1 MPASR
6 LVVRLNV
13 LALGLIS
20 FALVAAFVDQLVF
33 GELPCPLCLLQRAAL
48 AAAGLGFLLNVRFGV
63 RPLHYG
69 LAIMA
74 ALVGAAVAMRQ
85 ILLHIAPGDPG
96 FGSPLLGQH
105 YYTWAFITFIGI
117 IFGVAVL
124 LSLPNSTDSAVASR
138 QHGRLVGAVMLVF
151 AFLIPAN
158 LVSTLLECGVS
169 QCQDNPVSYDWIT
182 KIPAWVTGVG
192 K

>member
-6 LVVRLNV
+6 LVVWLNV

-20 FALVAAFVDQLVF
+20 FALIAAFVDQLVL

-48 AAAGLGFLLNVRFGV
+48 VAAGLGFLLNVRFGV

-69 LAIMA
+69 LSVMA

-96 FGSPLLGQH
+96 FGSPLLGLH
-105 YYTWAFITFIGI
+105 YYTWAFVAFVGI

-124 LSLPNSTDSAVASR
+124 LSLPNSTDNSVGPR
-138 QHGRLVGAVMLVF
+138 QNGRFVILVMTVF
-151 AFLIPAN
+151 ALLIVGN
-158 LVSTLLECGVS
+158 LVSTLLECGLS
-169 QCQDNPVSYDWIT
+169 QCPDNPVGYEWVP
-182 KIPAWVTGVG
+182 KISEWLKGG
-192 K
+192 GN

>member
-1 MPASR
+1 
-6 LVVRLNV
+6 
-13 LALGLIS
+13 
-20 FALVAAFVDQLVF
+20 VF

-69 LAIMA
+69 LVVMA

-96 FGSPLLGQH
+96 FGSPLLGLH
-105 YYTWAFITFIGI
+105 FYTWAFIAFAGI

-124 LSLPNSTDSAVASR
+124 LSLPSSMDPAPATQ
-138 QHGRLVGAVMLVF
+138 QHGRLVGMVMLAF
-151 AFLIPAN
+151 ALLIAAN
-158 LVSTLLECGVS
+158 LVSALLECGFS
-169 QCQDNPVSYDWIT
+169 QCPDDPAGYEWIS
-182 KIPAWVTGVG
+182 KIAAWLKGG
-192 K
+192 GN